1 MLLVIFPGLV
11 QQMMPSFVT
20 QRALYE
26 VRERP
31 SKAYSWKAFMM
42 ASILVELTWSI
53 VMSVP
58 IFFCWYY
65 PIGFYRNA
73 EPTNAV
79 IERSGIMYLLVLQFM
94 MFTSTFSSMII
105 AGIEE
110 PDTGSNIAQFMFS
123 LCLVFNGYVIC
134 GCLVFFFKLATV
146 LTGLEA
152 YSQILPTCL
161 TSGSS

>member
-1 MLLVIFPGLV
+1 
-11 QQMMPSFVT
+11 MMPTFVT

-42 ASILVELTWSI
+42 ASILVELTWNTL
-53 VMSVP
+53 MSVP

-65 PIGFYRNA
+65 PIGFYHNA

-79 IERSGIMYLLVLQFM
+79 LERSGIMYLLILQFM
-94 MFTSTFSSMII
+94 MFTSTFSSMMI

-123 LCLVFNGYVIC
+123 LCLVFNG
-134 GCLVFFFKLATV
+134 
-146 LTGLEA
+146 
-152 YSQILPTCL
+152 
-161 TSGSS
+161 